1 MKLLNKIV
9 FALSSAAILAL
20 TSCTPVSGG
29 GGGYAAEANDNLP
42 PAGITVFSENW
53 DVEWDN
59 GKELDKNL
67 FASAT
72 NDSKLIFEFSIP
84 ENADYSQLKIQDV
97 WSGDTVTVLY
107 QGNLE
112 KAVLDGQPVANAFK
126 PTASSGYFTYQP
138 TASEWTK
145 IKANGIKAMGHGI
158 KITKISLT
166 GSSSNGTSSSS
177 NGTGDG
183 TPVTIW
189 TGTAELNWSLG
200 NDNGAHITAD
210 KFTAQTKGVRLTY
223 SSTTGGAIQ
232 FMEGKSWSKILPSD
246 ISGSA
251 SLAPAPNDDKN
262 TYVWENQTDVTFSA
276 TFASEDIQN
285 IIAGGL
291 KFYGDGPT
299 ITKVELLTN

>member
-1 MKLLNKIV
+1 MKLFNKIV
-9 FALSSAAILAL
+9 FSLSAAAILAL

-29 GGGYAAEANDNLP
+29 GGGFGLGADDNLT
-42 PAGITVFSENW
+42 PAGITVFEENW

-59 GKELDKNL
+59 GRELDKAL

-72 NDSKLIFEFSIP
+72 DSSKIIFDFSIP
-84 ENADYSQLKIQDV
+84 AGADYSQLKIQDV
-97 WSGDTVTVLY
+97 WEGNVTVLY
-107 QGNLE
+107 QGTLE
-112 KAVLDGQPVANAFK
+112 KAILDGTPVANAFR
-126 PTASSGYFTYQP
+126 PTSDSGYFSYQP

-166 GSSSNGTSSSS
+166 GSSSS
-177 NGTGDG
+177 NGTGGG

-189 TGTAELNWSLG
+189 TGSATLAWSLG
-200 NDNGAHITAD
+200 DDNGAHITAD

-232 FMEGKSWSKILPSD
+232 FMEGSTWSKILPSD

-251 SLAPAPNDDKN
+251 SLAPAPNTDKN
-262 TYVWENQTDVTFSA
+262 TYVWENQTNA
-276 TFASEDIQN
+276 TFTATFTAADIQN